1 MDTGSSVL
9 DRVKQFLP
17 VIEQANRELEENVKK
32 AGPECVVID
41 SGILNT
47 TEVNNEESDE
57 EETENSEENP
67 VVKVEFALG
76 DFDDTPIAQAEE
88 EINNG
93 SSTADEDS

>member
-1 MDTGSSVL
+1 MDTGSSGLFISLSSCIYLRHVYAVL

-47 TEVNNEESDE
+47 TEVNNEVCNESVMLSVHCV
-57 EETENSEENP
+57 TCHTG
-67 VVKVEFALG
+67 V
-76 DFDDTPIAQAEE
+76 
-88 EINNG
+88 
-93 SSTADEDS
+93 